1 MNQLMVLVA
10 TAFALVVAMLSTTAV
25 AASFPCD
32 KAASAVEKT
41 ICSDPELGTL
51 DEYLGRYY
59 SGARV
64 ALAHADACLVSD
76 QLGWLR
82 TVCNPC
88 KDAACLRR
96 VYLQRLATLDAL
108 QPGVTRLRNV
118 ALPTE
123 MPLVWIVPPTRDQVA
138 APRNQRTQPLVA
150 RGKLVNEITNGDG
163 FVLRTAGGNKHLLL
177 PVMFLDAPSDS
188 ELAALARA
196 PNATYEVRGQ
206 SETTKEGYGHFAPG
220 KCTFVYRGTP

>member
-1 MNQLMVLVA
+1 MIKLVVLRA
-10 TAFALVVAMLSTTAV
+10 TAFASVFAMHSSTAI

-32 KAASAVEKT
+32 KAASAVEQS

-59 SGARV
+59 SGARL
-64 ALAHADACLVSD
+64 ALSHADACLVGD
-76 QLGWLR
+76 QLHWLR
-82 TVCNPC
+82 TARNTC
-88 KDAACLRR
+88 KDAACLKRT
-96 VYLQRLATLDAL
+96 YLQRLAALDAL

-123 MPLVWIVPPTRDQVA
+123 MPLVWIVPPAQDQVA

-150 RGKLVNEITNGDG
+150 RGKLVDEIAHGDG
-163 FVLRTAGGNKHLLL
+163 IFLVSVNGKKHLLL
-177 PVMFLDAPSDS
+177 PLMFLEAPSDS
-188 ELAALARA
+188 ALALLARV

-206 SETTKEGYGHFAPG
+206 SDPKDDAGKHFASS
-220 KCTFVYRGTP
+220 KCTFVYRVTL